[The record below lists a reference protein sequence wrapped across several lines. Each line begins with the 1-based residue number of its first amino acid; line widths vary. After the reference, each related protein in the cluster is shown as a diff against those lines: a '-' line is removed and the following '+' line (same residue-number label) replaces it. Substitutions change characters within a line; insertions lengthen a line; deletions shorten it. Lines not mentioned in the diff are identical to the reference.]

1 MRRAM
6 SFFKALLNVTCST
19 PTSPAIGVQSNSQ
32 AGVDE
37 TWGLRRIRKRR
48 ADGQGHHIV
57 GLRIIDLD
65 QELQGLS
72 R

>member
-1 MRRAM
+1 M
-6 SFFKALLNVTCST
+6 SFFKALLNVTCSM

-32 AGVDE
+32 TGVDGGDE
-37 TWGLRRIRKRR
+37 TWGQRRIRKRR